1 MTSVDLL
8 ADSLKESLERFE
20 AAVRAHEMAG
30 AQDPED
36 REDIYAE
43 YEAAKEELAEWLTWV
58 P

>member
-1 MTSVDLL
+1 MTNYDLL
-8 ADSLKESLERFE
+8 PDSIQESLKRFE